1 MGNQVVFNQVS
12 PMKLPTNITD
22 SIYWPIIRKQLKEKS
37 IEEMK
42 EIEHP
47 IETDN
52 PIWDFIA
59 SNEKRIIGRKLRE
72 VQYFLMECGVPY
84 RTFEIGKVKNLTN
97 ERNDSRVN
105 LEIKD
110 DIVTKAFPD
119 SFIAVEIMY

>member
-12 PMKLPTNITD
+12 PMKLPINITD

-37 IEEMK
+37 IEEKK
-42 EIEHP
+42 EV
-47 IETDN
+47 ETDN
-52 PIWDFIA
+52 PIWDFIS

-72 VQYFLMECGVPY
+72 VQYFLMECGVPF
-84 RTFEIGKVKNLTN
+84 RIFEVGKVKELTN